1 MPVVNFHLVDG
12 HCTAEQKARLL
23 KDASQLYSL
32 LLHSP
37 IERVR
42 AFITSHA
49 NAECAVGGEMVEV
62 SGVHAPFFEFIV
74 LEGRPLDERQ
84 ALMSGFTDLL
94 SELLAVER
102 SLIRGRCFRVDPQDW
117 CIGGRDAAELR
128 KQEILDRAVQ
138 AGGAE

>member
-12 HCTAEQKARLL
+12 HCSTEQKACLL

-32 LLHSP
+32 VLRSP
-37 IERVR
+37 IDRVR
-42 AFITSHA
+42 AFITLHA
-49 NAECAVGGEMVEV
+49 ATECAVAGEVVEAGGR
-62 SGVHAPFFEFIV
+62 HAPFFEFFV

-84 ALMSGFTDLL
+84 ALMRGFTDLL
-94 SELLAVER
+94 STTLAVER
-102 SLIRGRCFRVDPQDW
+102 CLIRGRCIRVDPQDW

-128 KQEILDRAVQ
+128 KQEILDRAAQ